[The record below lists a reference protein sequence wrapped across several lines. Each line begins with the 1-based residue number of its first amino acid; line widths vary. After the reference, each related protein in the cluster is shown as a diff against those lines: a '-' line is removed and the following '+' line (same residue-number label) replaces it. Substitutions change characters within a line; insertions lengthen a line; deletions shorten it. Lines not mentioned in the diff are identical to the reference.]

1 MFNMYNNFF
10 FLSCMLTWDKVLSLL
25 YALSKK
31 GKKKRWVKLLL
42 YYVLLHIPF
51 LLEGVNYNYYSHVC
65 VVSVFILI
73 YSLNVFR
80 LSDGSLIYRPALR
93 SARTVGKI

>member
-1 MFNMYNNFF
+1 
-10 FLSCMLTWDKVLSLL
+10 MLTWDKVLSLL

-42 YYVLLHIPF
+42 YYVLLLHIPF

-80 LSDGSLIYRPALR
+80 LSDGSLIYRQGLR